1 MEVKIN
7 KEISDYS
14 ESIFFGLNLR
24 QCFFSFIAC
33 LVAVGLYFMFI
44 DKLDIELTSWL
55 CMLGATPFAA
65 LGFISY
71 QHMNAEQIVVVALRS
86 FLLSRKELI
95 DKPINIYYD
104 MLEDYMKK
112 KQKEAISKNDQ
123 KFRKIKKTK

>member
-1 MEVKIN
+1 
-7 KEISDYS
+7 
-14 ESIFFGLNLR
+14 
-24 QCFFSFIAC
+24 
-33 LVAVGLYFMFI
+33 MFI